1 MLTRNMKISVC
12 GVCIMPELSGI
23 HTIMLSRDDSIKPK
37 NETDTVNPL
46 YNGIRYNSKI
56 RYYVNPI
63 CTKISGSCI
72 FSLTVLCYS
81 LGKYMFWIFIRIASL
96 RRF

>member
-1 MLTRNMKISVC
+1 MLTRNMKINVC
-12 GVCIMPELSGI
+12 GVCIMPELAGI
-23 HTIMLSRDDSIKPK
+23 HKLMLSRDDGVKPK

-56 RYYVNPI
+56 RYYANPI

-72 FSLTVLCYS
+72 FSLTVLCFF
-81 LGKYMFWIFIRIASL
+81 GKTYVLDIY
-96 RRF
+96 